1 MFEQPNL
8 NSKTLAEMNSARKQW
23 QISGVLQL
31 WIWMFEQLNFH
42 SKMLAEIISARKQRQ
57 ISGVLQPWILAIA
70 RTTKYYATLAFNN
83 ISLTVPCSR
92 LNKLIHMG
100 NNIWPWELWWMIM
113 ILDLTCDI
121 STSFSSEKCVSLV
134 NFRKLCLFLY
144 R

>member
-8 NSKTLAEMNSARKQW
+8 NSKALAEMNNARKQW

-42 SKMLAEIISARKQRQ
+42 SKMLAEMKSARKQRQ

-70 RTTKYYATLAFNN
+70 RTTKYYATLAFSN
-83 ISLTVPCSR
+83 ILLTVPCSR
-92 LNKLIHMG
+92 LNTFFRMG
-100 NNIWPWELWWMIM
+100 NNIWLWELWWMIM
-113 ILDLTCDI
+113 ILDFTCDI
-121 STSFSSEKCVSLV
+121 STSFPSEKCVSLV
-134 NFRKLCLFLY
+134 NFRKLYLFLY